1 MPAAGP
7 ISAHYN
13 HRVPTHAVQPARG
26 FELVPAFFSLVK
38 FAHTVFALP
47 FALAGAFLARMEVPA
62 LATLGWILLA
72 MAGAR
77 SLAMALNRLID
88 AQVDARNPR
97 TAVRELPS
105 GRLTRTQVLWFC
117 AGALTALLIAVSQL
131 PRLTWFLWPIPVA
144 LFVIYPYAK
153 RVTWAC
159 HLLLGLSI
167 GIAPIGGW
175 IAVTGHFAAAPVFL
189 WVAVAAWIGG
199 FDMLYALLDVESDR
213 ANGINSVPVAFGLRG
228 ALVGCRLMHAI
239 AVAALVIAGLLV
251 DAGAIYFVGVVACAL
266 ILLAENVAVRA
277 GERRAVQLAFGVAN
291 GVVALVFFAFVLLEV
306 VTR

>member
-1 MPAAGP
+1 MPSHAA
-7 ISAHYN
+7 
-13 HRVPTHAVQPARG
+13 QPARG
-26 FELVPAFFSLVK
+26 VELVPAFFSLVK

-47 FALAGAFLARMEVPA
+47 FALAGAFLARMEIPP

-77 SLAMALNRLID
+77 SLAMALNRLVD

-97 TAVRELPS
+97 TASRELPA

-117 AGALTALLIAVSQL
+117 AGALAALLVAVSQL
-131 PRLTWFLWPIPVA
+131 PPLTWYLWPIPVA
-144 LFVIYPYAK
+144 LFVIYPYTK

-159 HLLLGLSI
+159 HLLLGISI

-175 IAVTGHFAAAPVFL
+175 IAVTGHFAAAPVVL
-189 WVAVAAWIGG
+189 WIAVAAWIGG

-213 ANGINSVPVAFGLRG
+213 ANGIHSVPVSFGLRG
-228 ALVGCRLMHAI
+228 ALIGCRLMHAI
-239 AVAALVIAGLLV
+239 AVAAMIVAGLLV
-251 DAGAIYFVGVVACAL
+251 EAGAVYFAGVAVCAL
-266 ILLAENVAVRA
+266 ILLAENVAVRT

-291 GVVALVFFAFVLLEV
+291 GVVSLVYAVFVLIEV